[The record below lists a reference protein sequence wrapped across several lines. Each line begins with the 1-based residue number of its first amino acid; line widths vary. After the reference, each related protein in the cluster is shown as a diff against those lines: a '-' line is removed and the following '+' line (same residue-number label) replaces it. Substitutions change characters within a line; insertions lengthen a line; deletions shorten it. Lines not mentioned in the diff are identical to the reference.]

1 MVSLGADTMAKYEST
16 ESAGRSPGQAADGLG
31 PMNAV
36 HDDEALCR
44 FAVAPPRHFVYPAL
58 LLLLAEEPRHGYS
71 LEDELRRFGFGPVGR
86 PAIYRSLADLEHD
99 GLLESWSAEPTA
111 GSTRHMYRLTDA
123 GHAKLRAWMEVVAAE
138 RDALD
143 RVVQRF
149 GQWQDGT
156 DDAEAEADAG

>member
-1 MVSLGADTMAKYEST
+1 MAQYEAT
-16 ESAGRSPGQAADGLG
+16 EQAGTPPSEAADGLSS
-31 PMNAV
+31 MNAV
-36 HDDEALCR
+36 RDDVALCR

-111 GSTRHMYRLTDA
+111 GSTRHMYRLTAA
-123 GHAKLRAWMEVVAAE
+123 GHAQLEAWMEVVAAE
-138 RDALD
+138 RDALN

-149 GQWQDGT
+149 GHWHDVT
-156 DDAEAEADAG
+156 DDADEADAG

>member
-1 MVSLGADTMAKYEST
+1 MAKYES
-16 ESAGRSPGQAADGLG
+16 SDPAGMSSRRDADGLG
-31 PMNAV
+31 PVSASR
-36 HDDEALCR
+36 DDEALCR
-44 FAVAPPRHFVYPAL
+44 FAVAPPRHFAYPAL

-71 LEDELRRFGFGPVGR
+71 LEDELWRFGFGPVGR

-111 GSTRHMYRLTDA
+111 GSTRHMYRLTEA
-123 GHAKLRAWMEVVAAE
+123 GHAKLQAWMEVMAVE

-149 GQWQDGT
+149 DQRQEVP
-156 DDAEAEADAG
+156 DDAEADAG